1 MSKPRYI
8 IHFNIQNR
16 KKMVSNIKL
25 SCNLGSVCDLGQV
38 T

>member
-16 KKMVSNIKL
+16 KKMVFNIKL
-25 SCNLGSVCDLGQV
+25 GCNLGSMCDLGQV